1 MESRANTALIGA
13 FTLGVLALA
22 FVFIYW
28 LARDSWG
35 ADRRILTVEFSGPVT
50 GMTPGS
56 EVLFN
61 GINVGTVKSIE
72 QDPADPGRVIVQ
84 LSVDA
89 NQPIKD
95 DTRATV
101 GIQGLTGLGYMK
113 LVGGSK
119 DKPNLFATPGPV
131 ALEADPAATEDLLT
145 AAGELMARADTILK
159 EVEDLVKTNRAAVD
173 ASVANVQ
180 SFTEALS
187 ENSDKIATFVDSV
200 AGAADGITTLSKRLE
215 GVVDKSEAILGA
227 VEPDDVRQTITQL
240 RETADNVS
248 AFSESLS
255 SRSGDIDRMVTQFS
269 AISSDINQ
277 FSARLT
283 GIGERADTL
292 LVDVGDKAGKIL
304 DAVDPETVSRA
315 LGNIDRIAA
324 AVEPEKVG
332 ATIDGLA
339 SFSQTLSDRREEIDT
354 LVTRLSA
361 ISGDVGEFSA
371 RLPAMGEKADNLLAA
386 VDAEAVSRAVG
397 NIDRIAAA
405 IEPEKVG
412 TTIDGLASF
421 SQTLSN
427 RQEDIDTMVTRLSTI
442 ANDVGEFSE
451 RLPGMGEKADNLLAA
466 VDAEAVSRAVG
477 NIDRIAA
484 AIEPEKV
491 GTTIDGLASFSQTL
505 SNRRED
511 IDTLV
516 TQLSTIA
523 SDVSGFSARLP
534 TMGEKV
540 DNLLAAV
547 DAEKVTQSVDGVH
560 QFATSLGENSD
571 DIDEIV
577 ANVRAVSERFDGLTA
592 KAESLIAKLD
602 TMAGG
607 ENGGIIEEASR
618 TLTAIRKA
626 AESFDRQT
634 QVIGSGVGRFSNQGL
649 RDLQEFVN
657 EGRRTVSRL
666 DRVISNL
673 GDDPSQILFG
683 GRGVPEYRGNRR

>member
-1 MESRANTALIGA
+1 MESRANAALIGA

-28 LARDSWG
+28 LARDNWG
-35 ADRRILTVEFSGPVT
+35 ADTRTLTIEFSGPVT

-61 GINVGTVKSIE
+61 GINVGTVSAIL
-72 QDPADPGRVIVQ
+72 QDPADPERVIAQ

-89 NQPIKD
+89 DQPIKE
-95 DTRATV
+95 DTKATV

-119 DKPNLFATPGPV
+119 DKPNLFETPGPV
-131 ALEADPAATEDLLT
+131 TLTADPAATDDLLA
-145 AAGELMARADTILK
+145 AAGEFMGRADTILR
-159 EVEDLVKTNRAAVD
+159 EIEDLVKTNRAAVD
-173 ASVANVQ
+173 TSVANVQ
-180 SFTEALS
+180 SFTEALAK
-187 ENSDKIATFVDSV
+187 NSDKIATFVDSV

-215 GVVDKSEAILGA
+215 GVVDKSEAILA
-227 VEPDDVRQTITQL
+227 EVEPDDVRQTITQL

-248 AFSESLS
+248 TFSQSLS

-269 AISSDINQ
+269 AISSDINA
-277 FSARLT
+277 FSAKLS
-283 GIGERADTL
+283 GIGVRADTL
-292 LVDVGDKAGKIL
+292 LADVGDKAGKIL
-304 DAVDPETVSRA
+304 DAVDPEAVSRA
-315 LGNIDRIAA
+315 IGNIDRIAA
-324 AVEPEKVG
+324 AIEPEKVG
-332 ATIDGLA
+332 TTIDGLA
-339 SFSQTLSDRREEIDT
+339 SFSQTLSNRQEDIDT
-354 LVTRLSA
+354 LVTRLST
-361 ISGDVGEFSA
+361 ISSDVGNFSA
-371 RLPAMGEKADNLLAA
+371 RLPGMGEKVDSLLAA

-427 RQEDIDTMVTRLSTI
+427 RQEDIDTLVTR
-442 ANDVGEFSE
+442 
-451 RLPGMGEKADNLLAA
+451 
-466 VDAEAVSRAVG
+466 
-477 NIDRIAA
+477 
-484 AIEPEKV
+484 
-491 GTTIDGLASFSQTL
+491 
-505 SNRRED
+505 
-511 IDTLV
+511 
-516 TQLSTIA
+516 LSTIA

-547 DAEKVTQSVDGVH
+547 DAEKVTQSVDSVH
-560 QFATSLGENSD
+560 QFATALGENSD
-571 DIDEIV
+571 DIDAII
-577 ANVRAVSERFDGLTA
+577 ANARAVSERFDGLTA

-602 TMAGG
+602 DMAGG

-618 TLTAIRKA
+618 TLTAIREA
-626 AESFDRQT
+626 AESFDKQAR
-634 QVIGSGVGRFSNQGL
+634 VVGSGVGRFSNQGL

-683 GRGVPEYRGNRR
+683 GKGVPEYRGNRR

>member
-28 LARDSWG
+28 LARDNWG
-35 ADRRILTVEFSGPVT
+35 ADRRTLTIEFSGPVT

-61 GINVGTVKSIE
+61 GINVGTVKAIL
-72 QDPADPGRVIVQ
+72 QDPADPGRVIAQ
-84 LSVDA
+84 LSVDE
-89 NQPIKD
+89 NQPIKE
-95 DTRATV
+95 DTKASV

-113 LVGGSK
+113 LAGGSK
-119 DKPNLFATPGPV
+119 DKPNLFETSGPV
-131 ALEADPAATEDLLT
+131 TLTADPAATEDLLA
-145 AAGELMARADTILK
+145 AAGELMGRADTILK
-159 EVEDLVKTNRAAVD
+159 EIEDLVKTNRTAVD

-180 SFTEALS
+180 SFTEALAK
-187 ENSDKIATFVDSV
+187 NSDKIATFVDSV

-215 GVVDKSEAILGA
+215 GVVDKSESILAA
-227 VEPDDVRQTITQL
+227 VEPDDVRQTIAQL

-248 AFSESLS
+248 TFSKSLS
-255 SRSGDIDRMVTQFS
+255 DRSGDIDRMVTQFS
-269 AISSDINQ
+269 AISSDFNA
-277 FSARLT
+277 FSASLG

-292 LVDVGDKAGKIL
+292 LADVGDKAGKIL
-304 DAVDPETVSRA
+304 DAVDPE
-315 LGNIDRIAA
+315 
-324 AVEPEKVG
+324 
-332 ATIDGLA
+332 
-339 SFSQTLSDRREEIDT
+339 
-354 LVTRLSA
+354 
-361 ISGDVGEFSA
+361 
-371 RLPAMGEKADNLLAA
+371 
-386 VDAEAVSRAVG
+386 AVSRAIG

-427 RQEDIDTMVTRLSTI
+427 RQEDIDTLVTR
-442 ANDVGEFSE
+442 
-451 RLPGMGEKADNLLAA
+451 
-466 VDAEAVSRAVG
+466 
-477 NIDRIAA
+477 
-484 AIEPEKV
+484 
-491 GTTIDGLASFSQTL
+491 
-505 SNRRED
+505 
-511 IDTLV
+511 
-516 TQLSTIA
+516 LSTIA

-547 DAEKVTQSVDGVH
+547 DTEKVTQSVDSVQ
-560 QFATSLGENSD
+560 QFATALGENSD
-571 DIDEIV
+571 DIDAIV

-602 TMAGG
+602 DLAGG

-618 TLTAIRKA
+618 TLTAIREA
-626 AESFDRQT
+626 AESFDKQARA
-634 QVIGSGVGRFSNQGL
+634 IGSGVGRFSNQGL

-683 GRGVPEYRGNRR
+683 GKGVPEYRGNRR